1 MNTKNIQGELN
12 TRVFKNSEAVNEL
25 LDLIMLSSSLGPACR
40 HESLLFYV
48 RGLFCFFSSVFF
60 SISLLV
66 LCLASLI
73 IMYFCAS

>member
-12 TRVFKNSEAVNEL
+12 TRVFLNSEAVNEL

-48 RGLFCFFSSVFF
+48 RGLFCFFSSVF
-60 SISLLV
+60 SIGLLV